1 MYTLRPAT
9 RADAAA
15 VLWLVWR
22 AGINPTRLDWRRF
35 VLAVDSQG
43 RVIGCAQ
50 IKPHAGGARE
60 LASLAVR
67 PEWRGRGVARALIEH
82 WLAASRPPLYLTCR
96 ARLGPLYEKF
106 DFCTLA
112 PNEDMPAYFR
122 RVSRAAA
129 WIARR
134 LRVKDGLLVMRW
146 DGR

>member
-9 RADAAA
+9 REDAPTIR
-15 VLWLVWR
+15 WLVWR

-35 VLAVDSQG
+35 VVAVDRQG
-43 RVIGCAQ
+43 GVTGCAQ

-67 PEWRGRGVARALIEH
+67 PEWRGRGVARVLIEH
-82 WLAASRPPLYLTCR
+82 WLAASQPPLYLTCR

-106 DFCTLA
+106 GFRALA
-112 PNEDMPAYFR
+112 ADEEMPAYFR
-122 RVSRAAA
+122 RVNRAAA
-129 WIARR
+129 WIAGL

-146 DGR
+146 DGS